1 MKGLLGNPVAKSVK
15 GSNLP
20 SWAPPTENSNSKF
33 GDTIP
38 TANQPEPIVLNYTA
52 SAANKRTKG
61 RGNRMSNIEELIHG
75 KKDSI
80 FGYAILEIGPPTT

>member
-1 MKGLLGNPVAKSVK
+1 MEKMKDLMANPLARSLK

-20 SWAPPTENSNSKF
+20 SWVPQTENSNSKF
-33 GDTIP
+33 GDTMMIG
-38 TANQPEPIVLNYTA
+38 ALPEPVPISHAA
-52 SAANKRTKG
+52 SAANKRLKG

-80 FGYAILEIGPPTT
+80 FG